1 MASFAALATRNFTT
15 FFAAILIAAP
25 VAGFR
30 PNNSDIGLHEGATSC
45 FWRVPSGADTAP
57 RYSHLLVGGRP
68 SYFFPPWRERTTERS
83 EVVRALETKF
93 LLFWVGHE
101 QDNCPVAVTDT
112 SLSTAGVSLR
122 PAQTTVP
129 PPTWPVPGLGLAVLA
144 ITPTAVFSASAA
156 VDGAQSERPCLPRL
170 RRSLRSG
177 VPSDF
182 ALRRRFVRSRCM
194 RSARASP
201 STPKCAAMSA

>member
-68 SYFFPPWRERTTERS
+68 SYFFPPWRKGPRS
-83 EVVRALETKF
+83 AAEWSAPLETKF
-93 LLFWVGHE
+93 LLFETRQE
-101 QDNCPVAVTDT
+101 QDSV
-112 SLSTAGVSLR
+112 LLR
-122 PAQTTVP
+122 PAARRSPSCFSGAGLVGGTTTARSGP
-129 PPTWPVPGLGLAVLA
+129 NHHEHRRARLARHAL
-144 ITPTAVFSASAA
+144 SL
-156 VDGAQSERPCLPRL
+156 LPRQDGSEAARP
-170 RRSLRSG
+170 RRDR
-177 VPSDF
+177 
-182 ALRRRFVRSRCM
+182 
-194 RSARASP
+194 RASEY
-201 STPKCAAMSA
+201 SR